1 MFEVIAIILLFGFLF
16 VRTII
21 LDIRISRIENSVYPA
36 LRNRR
41 K

>member
-1 MFEVIAIILLFGFLF
+1 MELFALVLLFGFLF

-21 LDIRISRIENSVYPA
+21 LENRISRIENSVYPA